1 MALIL
6 PLKSEDAEL
15 ETVIL
20 IHPLAWVSVDTQFI
34 NELIVPWN
42 ETLQIILVFP
52 EIFGNWNSNQVFEV
66 FDTFKLVLSISLK
79 EPTAIYLLSWLCVL
93 VAASVIPY
101 PDSVVGLFDN
111 ELKLWLWLA
120 AAYDPAGW

>member
-20 IHPLAWVSVDTQFI
+20 IHPLSWVSVATQFI

-52 EIFGNWNSNQVFEV
+52 EIFGNWNSNQSFEV
-66 FDTFKLVLSISLK
+66 FATFKLVLSISLK
-79 EPTAIYLLSWLCVL
+79 EPTAIYLLSWLCDL
-93 VAASVIPY
+93 AAASVIP
-101 PDSVVGLFDN
+101 
-111 ELKLWLWLA
+111 
-120 AAYDPAGW
+120 